1 MDAQFLLREYVG
13 ESLVVV
19 PSEQLLQVRNSM
31 IRYLS
36 LAAILVLTVLNPIQG
51 GEPVTLETVVDP
63 GPNDLS
69 EPIAQDYSLEKA
81 VHFLDSA
88 SLQWQKQRKCFTC
101 HTNLAYLYARPAI
114 SSDVQAHREVRQFAE
129 ELVQNRWEEQGP
141 RWDLSLIH
149 I

>member
-81 VHFLDSA
+81 VHFLLIGTRHHNRSKA
-88 SLQWQKQRKCFTC
+88 SKRVLFSRT
-101 HTNLAYLYARPAI
+101 TSPTVMRL
-114 SSDVQAHREVRQFAE
+114 
-129 ELVQNRWEEQGP
+129 
-141 RWDLSLIH
+141 
-149 I
+149 